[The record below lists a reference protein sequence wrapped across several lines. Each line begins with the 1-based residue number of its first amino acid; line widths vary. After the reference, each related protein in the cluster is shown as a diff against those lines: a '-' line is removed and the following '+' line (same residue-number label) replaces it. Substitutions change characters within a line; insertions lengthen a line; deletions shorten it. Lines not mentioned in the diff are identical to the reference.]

1 MRFVR
6 DRERMTLHKRLTC
19 PSSSSKRGSRS
30 TWEPLLFHWLE
41 ALFFCGRAFLLHPSE
56 SSFLALARSGQRTA
70 LSFRAGMENDGQFRG
85 GRASGWKWRRSR
97 GCGLSSHGRTWLYT
111 MMPVSARIDPYT
123 VCQLEFL
130 QHDLSGWSNF
140 VRGKMDTPTDAYNWR
155 YRGGPWRR
163 RRTTLARAGT
173 ARRTGRC
180 QPVAPSRDS
189 AACRCG
195 CPRRRSHSDSPPA
208 PSATATETPS
218 NSPCPE
224 KRRDFGQSRDHNE
237 LLETYLHIR
246 GVCVKQLHSVD
257 GKGQGHPIAPG
268 GRVVGGRLQLK
279 G

>member
-1 MRFVR
+1 
-6 DRERMTLHKRLTC
+6 MTLHKRLTC

-30 TWEPLLFHWLE
+30 TREPLLFHWLE

-130 QHDLSGWSNF
+130 PHDLSGWSNF

-180 QPVAPSRDS
+180 QPVAHAVVAIVIVRQRR
-189 AACRCG
+189 ALLL
-195 CPRRRSHSDSPPA
+195 PRRQAIRRARRSAVTLDNLVITTSFLKPIYT
-208 PSATATETPS
+208 SAGFAS
-218 NSPCPE
+218 NSCTASTGRARVTRSPREGAWLAAAFSSKANSAPLVW
-224 KRRDFGQSRDHNE
+224 RRASR
-237 LLETYLHIR
+237 
-246 GVCVKQLHSVD
+246 
-257 GKGQGHPIAPG
+257 
-268 GRVVGGRLQLK
+268 
-279 G
+279 